1 MFDDQKMS
9 ARDFVLGLRH
19 GVYVFV
25 ADACEFCRDYRKD
38 IEKIDNHYLKI
49 VEVSTDDDKKVVW
62 AMLDRVGFPLTA
74 GYWENE
80 LKFVERGQRFGNDF
94 NKIVKFLE
102 RFPKEPMTPDQLA
115 KLKKDVS
122 KQFYLSLYV
131 FLPDTP
137 ISARNSAL
145 CAANRYDE
153 VAIDV
158 DMHLGLPTDPDD
170 RVKALRKVGRKIVIF
185 NVFETSKYSDTA
197 TTLIQKTTEDKEYAN
212 TTIEHRTI
220 QEAAEALKSA
230 DGREAEKEEV
240 GSV

>member
-1 MFDDQKMS
+1 MFDDQKMG
-9 ARDFVLGLRH
+9 AHEFIMGIKH
-19 GVYVFV
+19 GVYVLV
-25 ADACEFCRDYRKD
+25 SDACQFCQDYRKD

-49 VEVSTDDDKKVVW
+49 VEVSTDEQKQVVW

-102 RFPKEPMTPDQLA
+102 RFPKEPMSQDELA

-122 KQFYLSLYV
+122 KQFFLSLYV
-131 FLPDTP
+131 FPPETP
-137 ISARNSAL
+137 ISDRNSAL
-145 CAANRYDE
+145 CAAYRYDE

-158 DMHLGLPTDPDD
+158 DMHLGLPTDQDD
-170 RVKALRKVGRKIVIF
+170 RVKALRKIGRKIVIF

-240 GSV
+240 GAV

>member
-9 ARDFVLGLRH
+9 TRDFVLGVRH

-25 ADACEFCRDYRKD
+25 SDACEFCRDYRKD

-49 VEVSTDDDKKVVW
+49 VEAATDEDKKVIW
-62 AMLDRVGFPLTA
+62 AMLDRGGFPLTA

-94 NKIVKFLE
+94 DKIVKFLE
-102 RFPKEPMTPDQLA
+102 RFPKEPMSEQEIE

-122 KQFYLSLYV
+122 RQFSLSLYV
-131 FLPDTP
+131 FPPETP
-137 ISARNSAL
+137 ISARNDAL
-145 CAANRYDE
+145 SAANHYDE
-153 VAIDV
+153 IAIDV
-158 DMHLGLPTDPDD
+158 DMHLGLPIDTEE
-170 RVKALRKVGRKIVIF
+170 RVKALRKIGRKIVIF

-197 TTLIQKTTEDKEYAN
+197 TMLIQKTAEDGEYAN

-220 QEAAEALKSA
+220 QEATEAVKSA
-230 DGREAEKEEV
+230 D
-240 GSV
+240 

>member
-9 ARDFVLGLRH
+9 TRDFVLGVRN

-25 ADACEFCRDYRKD
+25 TDACEFCRDYRKD

-49 VEVSTDDDKKVVW
+49 VEAATDEDKKVIW

-94 NKIVKFLE
+94 DKIVKFLE
-102 RFPKEPMTPDQLA
+102 RFPKEPMTEQEME

-122 KQFYLSLYV
+122 RQFSLSLYV
-131 FLPDTP
+131 FPPETP
-137 ISARNSAL
+137 ISARNDAL
-145 CAANRYDE
+145 CAANHYDE
-153 VAIDV
+153 IAIDV
-158 DMHLGLPTDPDD
+158 DMHLGLPMDTEE
-170 RVKALRKVGRKIVIF
+170 RVKALRKIGRKIVIF
-185 NVFETSKYSDTA
+185 NVFDTSKYSDTA
-197 TTLIQKTTEDKEYAN
+197 TMLIQKTAEDGEYAN

-220 QEAAEALKSA
+220 QEAAEAVKSA
-230 DGREAEKEEV
+230 D
-240 GSV
+240 